1 MHTGSIVDFYDDPQ
15 GLVLRERLPQEQVP
29 EFIKQA
35 EFLDEAAR
43 DSLPD
48 DVFALVMVD
57 QGEKLRKFACTDKGN
72 TALNVIYFMENRDR
86 LPEEAQKVAAANLA
100 QACAWYDLDIP
111 IGLHKEAGLGSLLK
125 APGKVLSG
133 GLMASDMAGRAST
146 GMAAHRQMMSK
157 TQELVGSNIMPTS
170 SDTEKTAS
178 DAATQTHYSKLVEKK
193 YGMPEGQVYNKINPP
208 DAELDALW
216 QQAVAKTKKASLQ
229 PYVDV
234 TGQQPP
240 AKIKQASAQRFCLVK
255 TGQARFPID
264 SYGQIK
270 QAAAWFD
277 EYGHTLHPAE
287 RREYCVKLA
296 ARADEVGI
304 EVSDL
309 IKKYGSP
316 SYATDGEVNVAVCTR
331 MQHWAEDSPERDML
345 QGLMEKAASVPPDV
359 FCEALRQFDE
369 ATGMNHLWDDE
380 IYDPY
385 FSTYGFMKKASWKW
399 EEGNDRI
406 TDEDLHQGLHES
418 KRAIKESFGED
429 FLDEFLKEQDPTVFF
444 DSLPRDHKRILAR
457 IITDH

>member
-1 MHTGSIVDFYDDPQ
+1 MQTGSIVDFYDDPQ
-15 GLVLRERLPQEQVP
+15 GHVLKQRLPQDQVP
-29 EFIKQA
+29 DFIKEA
-35 EFLDEAAR
+35 EFLSEQAR

-57 QGEKLRKFACTDKGN
+57 RGEKMRKFACTDKGN
-72 TALNVIYFMENRDR
+72 VALNVIYFMENRDR

-100 QACAWYDLDIP
+100 QACAWFDLEVP
-111 IGLHKEAGLGSLLK
+111 VGLHKEAGLFSRLK
-125 APGKVLSG
+125 KPGKLVSG
-133 GLMASDMAGRAST
+133 GLIASDVAGRAGT
-146 GMAAHRQMMSK
+146 GMEQHRQMMAK
-157 TQELVGSNIMPTS
+157 HQDLIGSSIMPTS
-170 SDTEKTAS
+170 GDTEKTA
-178 DAATQTHYSKLVEKK
+178 
-193 YGMPEGQVYNKINPP
+193 
-208 DAELDALW
+208 ALR
-216 QQAVAKTKKASLQ
+216 

-234 TGQQPP
+234 TGQKAPE
-240 AKIKQASAQRFCLVK
+240 KIKQASAQRFCLVK

-270 QAAAWFD
+270 QAAVWFD

-309 IKKYGSP
+309 IKKYGAP
-316 SYATDGEVNVAVCTR
+316 GYATDGEVNVSVCTR

-385 FSTYGFMKKASWKW
+385 FSTYGFMKKASWSW
-399 EEGNDRI
+399 EDGNDRI
-406 TDEDLHQGLHES
+406 TDEDLHRGLHES
-418 KRAIKESFGED
+418 TKAIRERFGED
-429 FLDEFLKEQDPTVFF
+429 FVDEFLKERDPTVFF

>member
-1 MHTGSIVDFYDDPQ
+1 MHTGSILDFYDDPN
-15 GLVLRERLPQEQVP
+15 GIVLRERLPEEQVP
-29 EFIKQA
+29 DFIKQA
-35 EFLDEAAR
+35 EFLDEGTR
-43 DSLPD
+43 ERLPD

-57 QGEKLRKFACTDKGN
+57 QGEKMRKFACTDKGN
-72 TALNVIYFMENRDR
+72 VALNVIYFMENRDR

-100 QACAWYDLDIP
+100 QACAWYDLDVP

-125 APGKVLSG
+125 APTKLLHG
-133 GLMASDMAGRAST
+133 GLMASDVAGRASA
-146 GMAAHRQMMSK
+146 GMAEHNKMMAK
-157 TQELVGSNIMPTS
+157 TQELIGSNIMPTS
-170 SDTEKTAS
+170 SDTEKTAGFLGNLFGS
-178 DAATQTHYSKLVEKK
+178 GESREKQIQAALEYAKKQKAKGVKGYEQVEKK
-193 YGMPEGQVYNKINPP
+193 S
-208 DAELDALW
+208 AA
-216 QQAVAKTKKASLQ
+216 LQ

-234 TGQQPP
+234 TGQKPP
-240 AKIKQASAQRFCLVK
+240 EKIKQASAQRFCLVK

-277 EYGHTLHPAE
+277 EYGHTLHPDE

-296 ARADEVGI
+296 SRADEVGI

-316 SYATDGEVNVAVCTR
+316 GYATDGEVNVAVCTR

-345 QGLMEKAASVPPDV
+345 KGLMEKAASVPPEV

-369 ATGMNHLWDDE
+369 ATGMDHLWDDE

-385 FSTYGFMKKASWKW
+385 FSTFGFKKEAAWKW

-406 TDEDLHQGLHES
+406 TEEDLHRGLHES
-418 KRAIKESFGED
+418 TKAIEERFGEEFAAD
-429 FLDEFLKEQDPTVFF
+429 FVKSENPTAVF